1 MKRNALF
8 AALLALLMLTGC
20 QKKQLPE
27 IRLPEPEVTEEAPE
41 AVQETPEQAPEWSA
55 EPEELP
61 ETARAEQALDARLLY
76 ATVCTCRMEDSA
88 RWHLRELGVEA
99 DAPSEDFSA
108 AMDAFER
115 ALCAHSEEA
124 FLDDAFW
131 LIDTKSF
138 GLELQFW
145 KYDADGHPDSFSCTA
160 AFYWEPGME
169 DAELLGEDLLLHTL
183 DWALCTQDASE
194 ATRTRAQEQYE
205 QRLQDAS
212 SGTGWRVSLAPDGNL
227 ALMALDPENG
237 ASIYYAYDT
246 MRGRML
252 FREADLPAVTNDEA
266 FQALVGVTFDESVIK
281 PEGQTLLRGF
291 LASALYSGETEDF
304 LPWDG
309 PRPVFSF
316 DDMRLAYDLKNA
328 FRPFLNE
335 LRADE
340 AAKAAF
346 LTAGPWTLFYDG
358 GAEFHLA
365 NGAGEKIALS
375 GPLP

>member
-41 AVQETPEQAPEWSA
+41 AVQETPEQAPEQSA
-55 EPEELP
+55 ESEETS
-61 ETARAEQALDARLLY
+61 ETTSAEQAIDARLFY
-76 ATVCTCRMEDSA
+76 TTVCTCRMEDSA

-99 DAPSEDFSA
+99 DAPSGDFSA

-115 ALCAHSEEA
+115 ALCAHPEEA

-131 LIDTKSF
+131 LIDTKSYGF
-138 GLELQFW
+138 ELQFW
-145 KYDADGHPDSFSCTA
+145 KYDANGHPDSFSCTA

-194 ATRTRAQEQYE
+194 EARTRAQEQYE

-212 SGTGWRVSLAPDGNL
+212 SGTGWRVSLAPDGDL
-227 ALMALDPENG
+227 AITALDPENG

-246 MRGRML
+246 MHGRMI
-252 FREADLPAVTNDEA
+252 FRDEDLPAVTNDEA
-266 FQALVGVTFDESVIK
+266 FQALAGVMFDESVIK

-291 LASALYSGETEDF
+291 LASALYAEGSEDF

-335 LRADE
+335 LRTDE
-340 AAKAAF
+340 AAKDAF

-358 GAEFHLA
+358 GAEFRLA
-365 NGAGEKIALS
+365 NGAGEEIALS
-375 GPLP
+375 APLP